1 MVLEKLTPDFLIDAD
16 NVYRTKSYIVKQVI
30 QIIENDIE
38 DNGIVSHDTYYR
50 RTTARDLAY
59 NMAFMDKTKINGKR
73 IYPVHQK
80 IYRIKQNRKEHNHV
94 LYLLRQR
101 THPNQRN
108 HLPLPPL
115 QQNPINRAH
124 HRKR

>member
-30 QIIENDIE
+30 QIIVNDIE

-59 NMAFMDKTKINGKR
+59 NMAFMDKVKINGKR
-73 IYPVHQK
+73 
-80 IYRIKQNRKEHNHV
+80 
-94 LYLLRQR
+94 
-101 THPNQRN
+101 
-108 HLPLPPL
+108 LPST
-115 QQNPINRAH
+115 QYTRRYVI
-124 HRKR
+124 

>member
-30 QIIENDIE
+30 QIIKNDIE

-73 IYPVHQK
+73 
-80 IYRIKQNRKEHNHV
+80 
-94 LYLLRQR
+94 
-101 THPNQRN
+101 
-108 HLPLPPL
+108 LPST
-115 QQNPINRAH
+115 QYTRRYIE
-124 HRKR
+124 

>member
-16 NVYRTKSYIVKQVI
+16 NVYRTQSYIVKQVI

-59 NMAFMDKTKINGKR
+59 NMAFMDKVKINGKR
-73 IYPVHQK
+73 
-80 IYRIKQNRKEHNHV
+80 
-94 LYLLRQR
+94 
-101 THPNQRN
+101 
-108 HLPLPPL
+108 LPST
-115 QQNPINRAH
+115 QYTRRYIE
-124 HRKR
+124 

>member
-38 DNGIVSHDTYYR
+38 DNVIVSHDTYYR

-73 IYPVHQK
+73 
-80 IYRIKQNRKEHNHV
+80 
-94 LYLLRQR
+94 
-101 THPNQRN
+101 
-108 HLPLPPL
+108 LPST
-115 QQNPINRAH
+115 QYTRRYIE
-124 HRKR
+124 

>member
-1 MVLEKLTPDFLIDAD
+1 MILEKLTPDFLIDAD
-16 NVYRTKSYIVKQVI
+16 NVYRTQSYIVKQVI

-73 IYPVHQK
+73 
-80 IYRIKQNRKEHNHV
+80 
-94 LYLLRQR
+94 
-101 THPNQRN
+101 
-108 HLPLPPL
+108 LPST
-115 QQNPINRAH
+115 QYTRRYIE
-124 HRKR
+124 

>member
-38 DNGIVSHDTYYR
+38 DNGIVSLDTYYR

-59 NMAFMDKTKINGKR
+59 NMAFMDKVKINGKR
-73 IYPVHQK
+73 
-80 IYRIKQNRKEHNHV
+80 
-94 LYLLRQR
+94 
-101 THPNQRN
+101 
-108 HLPLPPL
+108 LPST
-115 QQNPINRAH
+115 QYTRRYIE
-124 HRKR
+124 

>member
-1 MVLEKLTPDFLIDAD
+1 MILEKSTPDFLIDAD

-73 IYPVHQK
+73 
-80 IYRIKQNRKEHNHV
+80 
-94 LYLLRQR
+94 
-101 THPNQRN
+101 
-108 HLPLPPL
+108 LPST
-115 QQNPINRAH
+115 QYTRRYIE
-124 HRKR
+124 

>member
-50 RTTARDLAY
+50 RTTARDLSY
-59 NMAFMDKTKINGKR
+59 NMAFMDKVKINGKR
-73 IYPVHQK
+73 
-80 IYRIKQNRKEHNHV
+80 
-94 LYLLRQR
+94 
-101 THPNQRN
+101 
-108 HLPLPPL
+108 LPST
-115 QQNPINRAH
+115 QYTRRYID
-124 HRKR
+124 

>member
-1 MVLEKLTPDFLIDAD
+1 MVLEKLTPDFLVDAD

-73 IYPVHQK
+73 
-80 IYRIKQNRKEHNHV
+80 
-94 LYLLRQR
+94 
-101 THPNQRN
+101 
-108 HLPLPPL
+108 LPST
-115 QQNPINRAH
+115 QYTRRYIE
-124 HRKR
+124 

>member
-16 NVYRTKSYIVKQVI
+16 NVYRTNSYIVKQVI

-59 NMAFMDKTKINGKR
+59 NMAFMDKVKINGKR
-73 IYPVHQK
+73 
-80 IYRIKQNRKEHNHV
+80 
-94 LYLLRQR
+94 
-101 THPNQRN
+101 
-108 HLPLPPL
+108 LPST
-115 QQNPINRAH
+115 QYT
-124 HRKR
+124 KRYIE

>member
-16 NVYRTKSYIVKQVI
+16 NVYRTNSYLVKQVI

-73 IYPVHQK
+73 
-80 IYRIKQNRKEHNHV
+80 
-94 LYLLRQR
+94 
-101 THPNQRN
+101 
-108 HLPLPPL
+108 LPST
-115 QQNPINRAH
+115 QYTRRYIE
-124 HRKR
+124 

>member
-1 MVLEKLTPDFLIDAD
+1 MVLEKLTPEFLVDAD

-59 NMAFMDKTKINGKR
+59 NMAFMDKVKINGKR
-73 IYPVHQK
+73 
-80 IYRIKQNRKEHNHV
+80 
-94 LYLLRQR
+94 
-101 THPNQRN
+101 
-108 HLPLPPL
+108 LPST
-115 QQNPINRAH
+115 QYTRRYIE
-124 HRKR
+124 

>member
-1 MVLEKLTPDFLIDAD
+1 MILEKLTPDFLIDAD

-73 IYPVHQK
+73 
-80 IYRIKQNRKEHNHV
+80 
-94 LYLLRQR
+94 
-101 THPNQRN
+101 
-108 HLPLPPL
+108 LPST
-115 QQNPINRAH
+115 QYTRRYIE
-124 HRKR
+124 